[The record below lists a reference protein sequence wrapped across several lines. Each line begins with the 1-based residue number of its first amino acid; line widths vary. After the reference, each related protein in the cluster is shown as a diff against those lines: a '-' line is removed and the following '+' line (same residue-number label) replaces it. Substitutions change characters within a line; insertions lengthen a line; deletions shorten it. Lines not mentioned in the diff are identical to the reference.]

1 MSKTCVSCK
10 LRISPTDCLIS
21 KGSLGLEQEHTL
33 WEQNSSSKLDLNIR
47 FRSGAY
53 IMGAELKQQA
63 RSKQ

>member
-47 FRSGAY
+47 FRSG
-53 IMGAELKQQA
+53 IHNRAELKQQA